1 MSTARAES
9 QRKSGGRG
17 RARAANADRADLLRL
32 RLDSVRRAFPS
43 DRTLAQALGV
53 DPSQVARWR
62 KGQEPDT
69 ENLDRLV
76 GLDATV
82 EMLTGV
88 FTEGRVAKWLAGP
101 NANLGDRTPLTV
113 LRQGDLPA
121 VIGAVRVLKSGA
133 FA

>member
-1 MSTARAES
+1 MSTAQAETKG
-9 QRKSGGRG
+9 KSSRRG
-17 RARAANADRADLLRL
+17 SARTAHADRADLLRL

-62 KGQEPDT
+62 KGQEPDL

-76 GLDATV
+76 GLDAIV
-82 EMLTGV
+82 EMLNGV
-88 FTEGRVAKWLAGP
+88 FSEGRVAKWLAGP
-101 NANLGDRTPLTV
+101 NANLGDRSPLTV